1 MRTTILAWVSVV
13 ALVASAAV
21 VSAQTQAPSVK
32 ERDKSATGQS
42 ERPKDPKHIE
52 PESSSHNADK
62 PTKQHDPAT
71 PKSGAETPTQ
81 TPPKKNPG

>member
-1 MRTTILAWVSVV
+1 MRTTISAWVSVV
-13 ALVASAAV
+13 VLVASAATV
-21 VSAQTQAPSVK
+21 TAQVPAK
-32 ERDKSATGQS
+32 ERERSATGQS

-62 PTKQHDPAT
+62 PTKQEDAAKQKP
-71 PKSGAETPTQ
+71 GAEMPAK